1 VHRAMAIFAKSL
13 VAAPE
18 RTIYDAS
25 VDPVLV

>member
-1 VHRAMAIFAKSL
+1 MAIFQKSL

-25 VDPVLV
+25 VDPALV